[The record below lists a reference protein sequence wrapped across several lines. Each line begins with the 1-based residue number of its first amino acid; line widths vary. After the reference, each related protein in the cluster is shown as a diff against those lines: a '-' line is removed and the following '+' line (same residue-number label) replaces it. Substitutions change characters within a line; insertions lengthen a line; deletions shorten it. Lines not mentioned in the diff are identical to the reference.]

1 MHRAQQIDREPMTDP
16 TMHLPS
22 AGDLFARRFLVEGP
36 VASGGMGVIFR
47 AVDRDSGKPVA
58 LKLLQNLGGATEI
71 ERFRREAG
79 ILDELRHPH
88 IVSYVAHGLDETGRR
103 YLAMEW
109 LDGEDLAQRLR
120 RGPLPLSEA
129 MALLHGVS
137 AALAEAHAHGVV
149 HRDIKPSNLF
159 LRGGDPAHVAVLDF
173 GIARRTLQSG
183 ILTRTGALIGTPEYM
198 STEQAR
204 GAPDIGPA
212 ADIFSLGSVFYECL
226 AGEAPFSG
234 EHVAAVLVK
243 VLFEE
248 PRSLTSRRTDVPQ
261 ALGELVTRML
271 RKDPRDRF
279 AHGQALHEAVRRI
292 ELPTEAASIAI
303 HPTIVAP
310 LALTP
315 QEQQIFSLAVA
326 LPRTDATT
334 QATESADQH
343 DPQLTLQQRLRDLG
357 ADALLLADG
366 TIVATVFPSASVSD
380 QVLVAARCGLMMKER
395 LPDHAIAVATGR
407 GQLRGQMPIGEAMGR
422 ALELLRATEEAA
434 ASATGVWLD
443 TLSENLLA
451 GRLRVAYAAGRTLL
465 SPAQDATI
473 DEDIRRLLGQ
483 PTPCVGREQE
493 LATLATILETC
504 ISDSEA
510 RAVGVLAPPG
520 MGKSRLRHETLRA
533 ARLRHPELLVVLG
546 RGDIMHAGAPYGL
559 LAQGLRRL
567 SGLVGGES
575 EEVQRERL
583 RARLV
588 MHLSTETA
596 DATIGFL
603 GELCGVRFPGESSA
617 AMSAARHDPRV
628 MHDHVTMA
636 FLGWL
641 RAELDAHPVL
651 LVLEDLHWGDALT
664 TQLLEQALRELRDL
678 PLCILALA
686 RPEVQE
692 LFPAFWDPAKLQVLL
707 LRALSRRACERLAQG
722 VLGKEADGAAIARIV
737 EQAAGHPLYL
747 EELIRAIAEGRKDT
761 LPETVLAML
770 IARLSQ
776 LDPAARTLLRAA
788 SVFGE
793 TFTRDGLLALL
804 AGESTGASL
813 DGSLALLVRAEFIGP
828 LRERGDGGS
837 SSYKFRHALVRDAAY
852 SLLTADN
859 QAAAHHLA
867 CVHLEQ
873 AGGVDPAVLAGH
885 ADEARDSAR
894 SVRHH
899 REAGERAVNC
909 FDLAAARR
917 HAQRAIDS
925 GAQGVDLG
933 TLRAIQGWSAVAQLD
948 LTVAHD
954 CSLAAVDA
962 LPAGSLW
969 WTKAIGSFFY
979 CVFFAGRTEHAER
992 MIGQF
997 FAADPGPDARNA
1009 YLEAGAVL
1017 AIVFALTGMARPFE
1031 LLAGKLSLVAS
1042 NLDPAEHGHLHQT
1055 LGMRGHYLL
1064 PTPYAAL
1071 DHYRRAVALFNARGE
1086 RHWVP
1091 QTMFR
1096 MGLSILELGDFTR
1109 GEAVLREAQ
1118 TTAAVIGDAF
1128 FATVVQLHLGL
1139 YLSQQAD
1146 VAAWAEARDTGET
1159 YVGQP
1164 QLGPAVSGAA
1174 NEILAR
1180 VSLAA
1185 GDLAAAESFA
1195 RAALASFAVLLPYRF
1210 SAVPILIEVLIR
1222 IGRAAEAR
1230 TIAEDA
1236 LGLLDA
1242 LGCTGACEVPLRHA
1256 VARVRLADGDVDGAR
1271 EALQVA
1277 LARYELR
1284 VAEIPDE
1291 ALRQSYLDR
1300 ADNRELH
1307 ALGRSLGLITGA

>member
-1 MHRAQQIDREPMTDP
+1 MPDP
-16 TMHLPS
+16 TLHLPS

-58 LKLLQNLGGATEI
+58 LKLLQTLGGATEV

-88 IVSYVAHGLDETGRR
+88 IVSYVAHGLDEAGRR

-120 RGPLPLSEA
+120 RGPLALPEA
-129 MALLHGVS
+129 LALLHGVS

-159 LRGGDPAHVAVLDF
+159 LRGGDPARVSVLDF
-173 GIARRTLQSG
+173 GVARRTLQSG
-183 ILTRTGALIGTPEYM
+183 VLTRTGALIGTPEYM

-226 AGEAPFSG
+226 AGQAPFAG

-248 PRSLTSRRTDVPQ
+248 PRPLASRRAGVPQ
-261 ALGELVTRML
+261 ALDELVARML
-271 RKDPRDRF
+271 RKEPRDRF
-279 AHGQALHEAVRRI
+279 AHGQALHEAVRRVAVPADDPAI
-292 ELPTEAASIAI
+292 AA
-303 HPTIVAP
+303 HPTIAAP
-310 LALTP
+310 FALTP

-326 LPRTDATT
+326 LPRTCATT
-334 QATESADQH
+334 QATESADSQDQH
-343 DPQLTLQQRLRDLG
+343 APLRQRLCELG
-357 ADALLLADG
+357 AGVELLADG
-366 TIVATVFPSASVSD
+366 TLVATVFPSASVSD
-380 QVLVAARCGLMMKER
+380 QVIVAARCGLMMKER

-422 ALELLRATEEAA
+422 ALELLRTAAEAA

-451 GRLRVAYAAGRTLL
+451 GRLRVAHAAGRTLL
-465 SPAQDATI
+465 SPAQDATL

-493 LATLATILETC
+493 LAMLATILETC
-504 ISDSEA
+504 IADSEA

-520 MGKSRLRHETLRA
+520 LGKSRLRHEALRA

-567 SGLVGGES
+567 SGLAGGEP
-575 EEVQRERL
+575 EAVQRERL
-583 RARLV
+583 RARLT
-588 MHLSTETA
+588 MHLSAETA
-596 DATIGFL
+596 EKTLGFL
-603 GELCGVRFPGESSA
+603 GELCGLRLPGEASA
-617 AMSAARHDPRV
+617 AMSAARQDPRV
-628 MHDHVTMA
+628 MHDHVTTS
-636 FLGWL
+636 FLAWL
-641 RAELDAHPVL
+641 RAELDVHPVL

-664 TQLLEQALRELRDL
+664 AQLLEQALRELRDL
-678 PLCILALA
+678 PLCVLALA
-686 RPEVQE
+686 RPEVRE
-692 LFPAFWDPAKLQVLL
+692 LFPAFWDPATLQVLP

-722 VLGKEADGAAIARIV
+722 VLGEAADDAAIARIV

-770 IARLSQ
+770 VARLSQ

-804 AGESTGASL
+804 AGDPAGASL
-813 DGSLALLVRAEFIGP
+813 DATLALLVRAEFIGP
-828 LRERGDGGS
+828 LRGDGGA
-837 SSYKFRHALVRDAAY
+837 SSYKFRHALVRDAAH

-859 QAAAHHLA
+859 QAAAHLLA

-885 ADEARDSAR
+885 ADAAHDRAR

-925 GAQGVDLG
+925 GAQGLDLG

-948 LTVAHD
+948 LTAAHD
-954 CSLAAVDA
+954 CSLEAVSV

-997 FAADPGPDARNA
+997 LAAEPRPDARNA

-1017 AIVFALTGMARPFE
+1017 AIVFALTGMARPFDR
-1031 LLAGKLSLVAS
+1031 LADKLSLVAS
-1042 NLDPAEHGHLHQT
+1042 SLDPAEHGHLHQA

-1064 PTPYAAL
+1064 PTPYAARE
-1071 DHYRRAVALFNARGE
+1071 HYRRAVALFSARGE

-1096 MGLSILELGDFTR
+1096 VGLSHLELGELTR

-1118 TTAAVIGDAF
+1118 ATAAAIGDAF

-1139 YLSQQAD
+1139 YLSQQRD
-1146 VAAWAEARDTGET
+1146 GAARAEARDIGET
-1159 YVGQP
+1159 YVRQP
-1164 QLGPAVSGAA
+1164 QLGPAVAGAA
-1174 NEILAR
+1174 HEILAR
-1180 VSLAA
+1180 VSLGA
-1185 GDLAAAESFA
+1185 GELAAAESFA
-1195 RAALASFAVLLPYRF
+1195 RAALTAFTMLLPYRL
-1210 SAVPILIEVLIR
+1210 SAVPVQVELLSR
-1222 IGRAAEAR
+1222 LGRTAEAR
-1230 TIAEDA
+1230 TLAEEA
-1236 LGLLDA
+1236 LGSLEA
-1242 LGCTGACEVPLRHA
+1242 HGCTGTCELPLRHA
-1256 VARVRLADGDVDGAR
+1256 LVRVRLADGDVDGAR
-1271 EALQVA
+1271 AALQVA
-1277 LARYELR
+1277 LARFELR
-1284 VAEIPDE
+1284 VAEIPDA
-1291 ALRQSYLDR
+1291 ALRQGYLDR
-1300 ADNRELH
+1300 ADHRELR
-1307 ALGRSLGLITGA
+1307 ALGRSLGLVTGA